1 MRILLPFV
9 STIADLDAALEI
21 IAGVK
26 RDLSRHKTAFDK
38 DVPVGVMIET
48 PAAAHTCD
56 LMASRVDFFCLGT
69 NDLIQ
74 YYLVVDR
81 SDQSAAHLY
90 NPFHPAILRCLH
102 QVYTLL
108 QYSGR
113 PVTVCGEMAGSPFYV
128 PLLIGLGARELSM
141 NVNSILRV
149 SRLVSGISL
158 SECVRLADKVKAFET
173 AVDTEEFLR
182 DHYRQ
187 NWAEL
192 FPPSL
197 LEARHR

>member
-1 MRILLPFV
+1 MISGVGEVIRSRTIV
-9 STIADLDAALEI
+9 SEEIVNLERTGI
-21 IAGVK
+21 EAGEPK
-26 RDLSRHKTAFDK
+26 IGA
-38 DVPVGVMIET
+38 MIEVPSSVLT
-48 PAAAHTCD
+48 ITEIART
-56 LMASRVDFFCLGT
+56 VDFLCLGT
-69 NDLIQ
+69 NDLVQ
-74 YYLVVDR
+74 YLLAVDR
-81 SDQSAAHLY
+81 DNDSVADWYQTL
-90 NPFHPAILRCLH
+90 HPAVIQAIAHVLS
-102 QVYTLL
+102 TAAAA
-108 QYSGR
+108 GK

-141 NVNSILRV
+141 NVSSILRV

>member
-1 MRILLPFV
+1 
-9 STIADLDAALEI
+9 
-21 IAGVK
+21 
-26 RDLSRHKTAFDK
+26 
-38 DVPVGVMIET
+38 MIEVPSSVLT
-48 PAAAHTCD
+48 ITEIART
-56 LMASRVDFFCLGT
+56 VDFLCLGT
-69 NDLIQ
+69 NDLVQ
-74 YYLVVDR
+74 YLLAVDR
-81 SDQSAAHLY
+81 DNDSVADWYQTL
-90 NPFHPAILRCLH
+90 HPAVIQAIAHVLS
-102 QVYTLL
+102 TAAAA
-108 QYSGR
+108 GK

>member
-1 MRILLPFV
+1 
-9 STIADLDAALEI
+9 T
-21 IAGVK
+21 
-26 RDLSRHKTAFDK
+26 
-38 DVPVGVMIET
+38 
-48 PAAAHTCD
+48 
-56 LMASRVDFFCLGT
+56 VDFLCLGT
-69 NDLIQ
+69 NDLVQ
-74 YYLVVDR
+74 YLLAVDR
-81 SDQSAAHLY
+81 DNDSVADWYQTL
-90 NPFHPAILRCLH
+90 HPAVIQAIAHVLS
-102 QVYTLL
+102 TAAAA
-108 QYSGR
+108 GK

-187 NWAEL
+187 NW
-192 FPPSL
+192 
-197 LEARHR
+197 

>member
-1 MRILLPFV
+1 
-9 STIADLDAALEI
+9 
-21 IAGVK
+21 
-26 RDLSRHKTAFDK
+26 
-38 DVPVGVMIET
+38 
-48 PAAAHTCD
+48 
-56 LMASRVDFFCLGT
+56 
-69 NDLIQ
+69 
-74 YYLVVDR
+74 
-81 SDQSAAHLY
+81 
-90 NPFHPAILRCLH
+90 
-102 QVYTLL
+102 
-108 QYSGR
+108 
-113 PVTVCGEMAGSPFYV
+113 
-128 PLLIGLGARELSM
+128 M